1 MSTCPTCG
9 ARCEGSHCFRHK
21 PRKKLSSKS
30 SKKLEKSEHVIRQI
44 SEMQEFFLHI
54 WNKSNVHTCENC
66 GKWLGKEPL
75 SYMFDHVL
83 EKSKYPELKYKEE
96 NIMLL
101 CLECHDNKTRENLT
115 DLVREKIEKVRKK
128 FGK

>member
-1 MSTCPTCG
+1 
-9 ARCEGSHCFRHK
+9 
-21 PRKKLSSKS
+21 LN
-30 SKKLEKSEHVIRQI
+30 EKW
-44 SEMQEFFLHI
+44 F
-54 WNKSNVHTCENC
+54 K
-66 GKWLGKEPL
+66 
-75 SYMFDHVL
+75 
-83 EKSKYPELKYKEE
+83 LKYEEE